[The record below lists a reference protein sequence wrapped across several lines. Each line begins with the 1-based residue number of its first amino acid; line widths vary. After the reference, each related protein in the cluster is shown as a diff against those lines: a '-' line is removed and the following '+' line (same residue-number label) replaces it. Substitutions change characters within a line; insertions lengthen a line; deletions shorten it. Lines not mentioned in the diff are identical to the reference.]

1 MTNISPVNPEQ
12 CPTKQFWTDEQFAD
26 LAKDADCT
34 GRLQLFTK
42 GKAINKGMVQA
53 GHYGIPE
60 SDEEVFDLGDSINII
75 PLARR
80 PKAIDMTDTDAVLV
94 NYDPE
99 SEEFKRI
106 AATSLEKESHCM
118 YGPSFLVVERSTG
131 RFLEF
136 FCGSKSTRSEAKNIY
151 PFLPLTAA
159 DIARQKAAGN
169 DVTGLEPHD
178 ALPLTLKS
186 RLVEKGTYSWHLP
199 VVVQCAEPFTKLPTT
214 ERILKEIM
222 AFITVMDNPVERS
235 PEKKQFSIRGSRT
248 TTLERQ
254 ERICQFLAD
263 GGKAA
268 IRTIVDE
275 LGIPTATARH
285 DLRQPIEAGWIE
297 RIAAPLN
304 EYRVRV
310 SLRP

>member
-1 MTNISPVNPEQ
+1 MSNLPPDNP
-12 CPTKQFWTDEQFAD
+12 QFWADEQFTD
-26 LAKDADCT
+26 LAKDADCA

-42 GKAINKGMVQA
+42 GKAINKGMVRPA
-53 GHYGIPE
+53 TTAFPRAMKR
-60 SDEEVFDLGDSINII
+60 SSTLVTSIDII

-80 PKAIDMTDTDAVLV
+80 PKAIDMTDTDAVFV

-169 DVTGLEPHD
+169 DIAGLEPHD

-186 RLVEKGTYSWHLP
+186 RLVEKGTYSWHIP
-199 VVVQCAEPFTKLPTT
+199 VVVQCTEPFTKLPTM

-222 AFITVMDNPVERS
+222 TFITVGMGNAVAQS
-235 PEKKQFSIRGSRT
+235 PEKKGVSIRGSRT
-248 TTLERQ
+248 TALERQ

-275 LGIPTATARH
+275 LGIPTATAQH
-285 DLRQPIEAGWIE
+285 DLRELIEAGRIE
-297 RIAAPLN
+297 QTAAPLN

-310 SLRP
+310 SLRS

>member
-1 MTNISPVNPEQ
+1 MSDQSPDNP
-12 CPTKQFWTDEQFAD
+12 QFWTDEQFAD
-26 LAKDADCT
+26 LGKDADCI

-60 SDEEVFDLGDSINII
+60 SDEEVFDLGDSIDII

-94 NYDPE
+94 NYDPD

-106 AATSLEKESHCM
+106 AAASLDKESHCM

-151 PFLPLTAA
+151 SFLPLTAA
-159 DIARQKAAGN
+159 DIARRKAAGN
-169 DVTGLEPHD
+169 DVTALEPHD
-178 ALPLTLKS
+178 ALPLSLKS
-186 RLVEKGTYSWHLP
+186 RLVEKGSYSWHVP
-199 VVVQCAEPFTKLPTT
+199 VVTKCCDPFTKLPTM
-214 ERILKEIM
+214 ERIEKEIT
-222 AFITVMDNPVERS
+222 AFITVIDNAVERS
-235 PEKKQFSIRGSRT
+235 PEKNEVPIKGSRT
-248 TTLERQ
+248 TALKRQ

-263 GGKAA
+263 GGKAV

-275 LGIPTATARH
+275 LGIPTGTAKH
-285 DLRQPIEAGWIE
+285 DLQKLIEAGLIE
-297 RIAAPLN
+297 RTAPPRN

-310 SLRP
+310 RLRC

>member
-1 MTNISPVNPEQ
+1 MSVQSPDNP
-12 CPTKQFWTDEQFAD
+12 QFWTDEQFAD
-26 LAKDADCT
+26 LAKDAYGI

-42 GKAINKGMVQA
+42 GKAINKGMVQP

-60 SDEEVFDLGDSINII
+60 SDEEVFDLGDSIDII

-80 PKAIDMTDTDAVLV
+80 PKAIDMTDTDAVIS
-94 NYDPE
+94 NYDPD

-106 AATSLEKESHCM
+106 AATSLDKESHCM

-151 PFLPLTAA
+151 PYLAQTAA
-159 DIARQKAAGN
+159 DIARRKAAGT

-186 RLVEKGTYSWHLP
+186 RLVEKGTYSWHNP
-199 VVVQCAEPFTKLPTT
+199 VVVQCTEPFTKLPTT
-214 ERILKEIM
+214 ERILKEIT
-222 AFITVMDNPVERS
+222 AFVTAGMCNAAARS
-235 PEKKQFSIRGSRT
+235 SEKKVGSIRGSRAT
-248 TTLERQ
+248 ALERQ

-263 GGKAA
+263 YGKTVTQ
-268 IRTIVDE
+268 TIVDE

-285 DLRQPIEAGWIE
+285 DLRKLIEAGRIE
-297 RIAAPLN
+297 RTTAPYD